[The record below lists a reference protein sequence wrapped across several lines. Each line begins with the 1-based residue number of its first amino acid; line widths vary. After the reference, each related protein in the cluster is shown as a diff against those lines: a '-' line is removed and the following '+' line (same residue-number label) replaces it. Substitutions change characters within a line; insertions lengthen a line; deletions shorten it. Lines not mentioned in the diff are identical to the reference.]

1 MATRPHTISAYR
13 IANPLRVI
21 LKRMSEGR
29 TFCAFTCEAIRHGDQ
44 PVRSTPDVAALK
56 MGIKNVHRP
65 LARITNE
72 DRFPA
77 LFKNFISREYIFSAS
92 CPHTCFVP
100 SSDVLPRR
108 RNHTKV
114 LASFQSRVKRR
125 SLG

>member
-1 MATRPHTISAYR
+1 
-13 IANPLRVI
+13 RVI

-56 MGIKNVHRP
+56 MGIKKVHRP

-92 CPHTCFVP
+92 CP
-100 SSDVLPRR
+100 PRALCR
-108 RNHTKV
+108 PPTFFHDEEITLEFLRHFNPE
-114 LASFQSRVKRR
+114 
-125 SLG
+125 